1 MWKWKSSKT
10 YWITQI
16 KGDCHHRRLKGSL
29 IPHFRNWQGSA
40 LKQLISL
47 EIKEHLLTAEKGAMM
62 STRLR
67 LQGEM
72 RGLVRGLRQLTMNP
86 TSLPGNLNVNLAGAK
101 LHFSSASPAEIPK
114 KPITPWISFFKTN
127 LPEYKKKH
135 PGVKVSDL
143 MSKMSEEWK
152 KLPAEKMVTNEE
164 KFEQKKTSLG
174 PFGCQV

>member
-1 MWKWKSSKT
+1 
-10 YWITQI
+10 
-16 KGDCHHRRLKGSL
+16 
-29 IPHFRNWQGSA
+29 
-40 LKQLISL
+40 
-47 EIKEHLLTAEKGAMM
+47 
-62 STRLR
+62 
-67 LQGEM
+67 M

-101 LHFSSASPAEIPK
+101 LQFSSTSPAEIPK

-152 KLPAEKMVTNEE
+152 KLPAEKRVTNEE
-164 KFEQKKTSLG
+164 EFDLKNKK
-174 PFGCQV
+174 PF